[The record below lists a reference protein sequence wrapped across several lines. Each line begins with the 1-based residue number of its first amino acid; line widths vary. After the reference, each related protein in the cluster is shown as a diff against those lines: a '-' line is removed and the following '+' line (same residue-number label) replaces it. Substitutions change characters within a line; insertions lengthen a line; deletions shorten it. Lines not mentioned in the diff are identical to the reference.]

1 MNAPVVRL
9 LFLAH
14 LGSTLSMVG
23 LIWFVQAVHYPLFAS
38 VGSREFVI
46 YERRHAALTTWV
58 VAPPMLIEISTAIL
72 LFWFQ
77 PTGVSIWSLQ
87 AGLALL
93 AVSWTSTA
101 FLQVPCHRALSK
113 VFDSGVH
120 QRLVLTN
127 WLRTAAWSL
136 RGVLVLWMAW
146 SSFC

>member
-1 MNAPVVRL
+1 MSDPITRF

-14 LGSTLSMVG
+14 LGSSLSMAG

-38 VGSREFVI
+38 VGSREFPA
-46 YERRHAALTTWV
+46 YGRSHAALTTWV
-58 VAPPMLIEISTAIL
+58 VAPPMLIEGLTAIL

-77 PTGVSIWSLQ
+77 PPGISIRALQ

-93 AVSWTSTA
+93 AISWFSTA
-101 FLQVPCHRALSK
+101 FLQVPCHNALSK

-136 RGVLVLWMAW
+136 RGGLVLWMAW